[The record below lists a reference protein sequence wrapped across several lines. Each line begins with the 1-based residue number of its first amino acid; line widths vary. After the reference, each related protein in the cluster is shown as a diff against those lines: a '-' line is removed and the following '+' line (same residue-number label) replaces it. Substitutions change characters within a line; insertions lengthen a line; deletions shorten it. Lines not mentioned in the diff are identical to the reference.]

1 MLITSE
7 VDFSATNGK
16 GKVRIDWSG
25 YDILDKYFVIYRRQ
39 GEEEWK
45 NIVSL
50 DEKFNG
56 NYFVDSLGN
65 DKDFPSE
72 PEITVK
78 SNENTNTISINVS
91 SIDSGTEY
99 LYYIEAYDDD
109 TMKLLSKSN

>member
-1 MLITSE
+1 MITSE

-39 GEEEWK
+39 EGEEEWK
-45 NIVSL
+45 NIMSL

-56 NYFVDSLGN
+56 SYFVDSLGN
-65 DKDFPSE
+65 DKGFPSE
-72 PEITVK
+72 PEIIVK
-78 SNENTNTISINVS
+78 SNENANNVSINVS
-91 SIDSGTEY
+91 SIDSGTKY
-99 LYYIEAYDDD
+99 LYYIEAYDAD